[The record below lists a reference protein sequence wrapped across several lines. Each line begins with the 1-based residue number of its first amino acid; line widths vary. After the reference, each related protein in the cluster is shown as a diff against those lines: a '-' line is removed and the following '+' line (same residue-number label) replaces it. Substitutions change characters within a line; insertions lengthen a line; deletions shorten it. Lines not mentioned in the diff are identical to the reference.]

1 MFRIKPRISST
12 PVRSIDREIELAR
25 ARYEKYLAD
34 SCDNFCA
41 MRSNVQIKDPH
52 TMAGNAYFVLR
63 EHINPLNELA
73 KNSDKYIKIED
84 ARALIRD
91 DEFASPVIENELAK
105 KVLIT
110 AKDKVTGSEK
120 TALVDRFKENNFIKK
135 VFETVEQLVK

>member
-1 MFRIKPRISST
+1 M
-12 PVRSIDREIELAR
+12 
-25 ARYEKYLAD
+25 
-34 SCDNFCA
+34 
-41 MRSNVQIKDPH
+41 
-52 TMAGNAYFVLR
+52 
-63 EHINPLNELA
+63 NELA

-105 KVLIT
+105 QVLIT